1 MCTNIDEAYGVFGW
15 DRNYLPTEDELS
27 AKYRELMR
35 LNHPDKVGAEGA
47 KLCSIINEARGLV
60 RHLEKSAFSCMPSQT

>member
-47 KLCSIINEARGLV
+47 NLCSIINEARGLV
-60 RHLEKSAFSCMPSQT
+60 RHLEKSAFPCMPSQT